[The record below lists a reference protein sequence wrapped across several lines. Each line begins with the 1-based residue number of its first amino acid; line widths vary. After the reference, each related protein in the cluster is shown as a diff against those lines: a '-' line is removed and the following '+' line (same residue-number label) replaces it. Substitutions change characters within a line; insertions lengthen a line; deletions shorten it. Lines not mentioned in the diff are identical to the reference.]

1 MCLIINGFAIRMLHE
16 KKSDFK
22 NWTWPKILVVS
33 LQSNIK
39 IFFGIIN
46 FPKKIKIPFQKI
58 KEPPLLQQ
66 PLFQPVVSVELF
78 ISDLIE

>member
-1 MCLIINGFAIRMLHE
+1 MIINGFAIRMLHE
-16 KKSDFK
+16 KKKSDFK
-22 NWTWPKILVVS
+22 NWTQPKTLVVS
-33 LQSNIK
+33 LQSKIK
-39 IFFGIIN
+39 FFFGIIN

-66 PLFQPVVSVELF
+66 PLLQPVVSLELF